1 MCSSHY
7 DSCRQGTSNPHDPQR
22 DNLFVEQKM
31 SENVIKYI
39 FYQYNTLLDNLQT
52 NIYKVI
58 KIRFQEQRVR
68 DREKTDQSS

>member
-1 MCSSHY
+1 M
-7 DSCRQGTSNPHDPQR
+7 SNPHDPQR

-68 DREKTDQSS
+68 DREKTDQSSWK